1 LTAIQT
7 KALMTQIAFSE
18 STFSYSS
25 VNSLN
30 YLGKY
35 QIGAAV
41 LVDQSYIKRD
51 AFLLYGNKS
60 VNYET
65 SWTGKDGMNSKETFL
80 RSDSIQEKSMFTL
93 LKSNYSTLLR
103 IGGIKEGD
111 DQCTVA
117 GMLTVAHLIGAGGAK
132 KWRLSA
138 AGGDAN
144 GVTGTTYYN
153 MGRYAVDVLAATA

>member
-1 LTAIQT
+1 
-7 KALMTQIAFSE
+7 MTQIAFSE
-18 STFSYSS
+18 SSYQYNIENQLS
-25 VNSLN
+25 

-51 AFLLYGNKS
+51 AFLLYGNKA
-60 VNYET
+60 VNYPS
-65 SWTGKDGMNSKETFL
+65 SWTSKDGIGTKEAFL
-80 RSDSIQEKSMFTL
+80 RSDTVQEKAMFAL
-93 LKSNYSTLLR
+93 LKSNYSTLIR
-103 IGGIKEGD
+103 IGGIREGD
-111 DQCTVA
+111 DQCTIA